1 MKQFKHLLLAAVAA
15 VTLSGCSVFDWMVYK
30 IDIPQGN
37 FIEDNQVEKLRIE
50 MTREQVEFI
59 LGRPVLRDSFADDT
73 WYYVYQ
79 YKNGRTNELTR
90 KELVVSFRD
99 DKVTQIT
106 GDYTLSEQFNTPLSD
121 SALTTPEVT
130 TP

>member
-90 KELVVSFRD
+90 KELVVRFHD

-106 GDYTLSEQFNTPLSD
+106 GDYTLSEQFNTPLHD
-121 SALTTPEVT
+121 SALTPPGVT